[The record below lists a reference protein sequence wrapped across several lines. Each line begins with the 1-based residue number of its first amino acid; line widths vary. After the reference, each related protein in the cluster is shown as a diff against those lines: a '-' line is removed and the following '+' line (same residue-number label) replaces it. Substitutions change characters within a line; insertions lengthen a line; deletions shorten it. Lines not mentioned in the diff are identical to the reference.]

1 MRKDAEEFD
10 PIPGR
15 HISYRLHDGSD
26 TPRMN
31 GESERMTANG
41 ERPLVCRGVRGAT
54 TADTNTAE
62 DILEATQEL
71 VTALIGLNDLS
82 PEDIASAIF
91 TTTTDLTAMFPAMA
105 ARSFGWTEVPMICSH
120 EMAVP
125 GALTKAVRV
134 LVHVNT
140 TKSPSEIRHVYLKDA
155 KQLRPEWG
163 ISDEELAGILARQ
176 SIDQRIEAD
185 AQPVA
190 NG

>member
-1 MRKDAEEFD
+1 
-10 PIPGR
+10 
-15 HISYRLHDGSD
+15 
-26 TPRMN
+26 
-31 GESERMTANG
+31 MTSHG

-54 TADTNTAE
+54 TATANTAE

-71 VTALIGLNDLS
+71 VIALIELNDLTS
-82 PEDIASAIF
+82 EDIASAIF

-140 TKSPSEIRHVYLKDA
+140 TKTPSEIRHVYLKGA
-155 KQLRPEWG
+155 RQLRPEWG
-163 ISDEELAGILARQ
+163 ISDKELADITLRQ
-176 SIDQRIEAD
+176 PVDQNIESE